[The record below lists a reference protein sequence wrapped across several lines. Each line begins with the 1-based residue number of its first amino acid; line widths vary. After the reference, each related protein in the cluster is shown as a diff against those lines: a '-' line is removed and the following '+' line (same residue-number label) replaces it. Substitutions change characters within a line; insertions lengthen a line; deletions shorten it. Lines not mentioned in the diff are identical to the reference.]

1 MNKST
6 TILLLFL
13 ILNFSCLAKV
23 KNKGVPFIQNF
34 PRSEYR
40 GGTQNWDIIQSS
52 KGLMYFAN
60 NEGVLEFDGTSWRL
74 IEVPNR
80 SVVRSLTIDKSDKV
94 YVGAYN
100 EFGYLEPDL
109 KGKLVYRSLVSLLP
123 EAERD
128 FEEIWQIYHFR
139 NGIVFHTFEK
149 IIFYK
154 DNKLSIIGDRMNFR
168 KSFVID
174 DSFYVQILG
183 KGLCKL
189 NGQGFQLVAG
199 GEKFKDI
206 EIVSVLPYSEDELL
220 IATALNGLFRYNGRK
235 TESWNLDANKSFAKE
250 QIYSGLA
257 LRDNHFVFGT
267 VRNGLYILNKRGQI
281 IQHVNTDLGLLNNTI
296 LSLFQDSEKNL
307 WLGLDNGINLLEI
320 SSPVTTFPRVR
331 DIGAGY
337 SSIYFKG
344 YLYLGTNMGL
354 FARKYDFTDM
364 ALNLNEKFRLVEK
377 TSGQVWSLQVIGG
390 ELLCGHT
397 KGTFRINQDK
407 GEMICDVE
415 GGWKYLYKSEF
426 PNQMIGG
433 TYSGLIL
440 FERDSERGKWKFKQK
455 IGGFHESSREII
467 WNDDNSIWMSHGYKG
482 LYRIILNNA
491 LDSCVNFK
499 LYGKEDGLPSDL
511 SIGIHKI
518 RDKEVFTT
526 SKGFYEYVPEIN
538 KFESYQSLNNL
549 FGKEK
554 EVTKL
559 FEQSNGD
566 IWYFQDEKLGVLKLQ
581 VDNSY
586 EKREMAFS
594 SIRGSFIGAFE
605 NVYEIDRSNVL
616 ISTVEGF
623 VHYNPEIRKVYE
635 NKFHTL
641 IREVRISGKKKDS
654 VIYAGKKTNNENS
667 AEYIKFK
674 NNEIRFQFSAPQSSH
689 AQLLN
694 YKYQLQ
700 GFDQDTSAWE
710 AITSK
715 EYTNLR
721 EGEYVFRVLAQNQ
734 YGVQS
739 VPDEFKF
746 VILPPWYRS
755 KLAYFIYVFI
765 SLLIIYGVI
774 LLVRLRM
781 KQIQDRLEKQQKEEL
796 KAKEQK
802 FREEAL
808 IAEREIVELRN
819 EKLKSEVDFK
829 TRELASSTMNII
841 HKNEVLSYAVG
852 ELKKALKKIKDPTA
866 LVQVRQLMKTLDS
879 EFNSD
884 QDWEQFELHFD
895 QVHENF
901 IKRLRSSFPQLTP
914 KDLRMCAYLRMNLS
928 TKEIA
933 PLMNISVRGVEIS
946 RYRLRKKFDLK
957 REENLIDFLLNV

>member
-13 ILNFSCLAKV
+13 LLNFSCLAKV
-23 KNKGVPFIQNF
+23 KNKGIPFIKNF
-34 PRSEYR
+34 PRGEYH
-40 GGTQNWDIIQSS
+40 GGTQNWDIAQSS

-60 NEGVLEFDGTSWRL
+60 NEGVLEFDGTNWRL
-74 IEVPNR
+74 IEMPNN
-80 SVVRSLTIDKSDKV
+80 SVVRSLVIDGSDKV
-94 YVGAYN
+94 FVGAYN
-100 EFGYLEPDL
+100 EFGFLEPDE
-109 KGKLVYRSLVSLLP
+109 KGKLTFRSLVNLVT
-123 EAERD
+123 EKDRD
-128 FEEIWQIYHFR
+128 FKEIWQIYLYK
-139 NGIVFHTFEK
+139 NGIVFHSFQK
-149 IIFYK
+149 VFFYK
-154 DNKLSIIGDRMNFR
+154 DGKISVFGDGELFR
-168 KSFVID
+168 QSFVIGD
-174 DSFYVQILG
+174 EFYVQVPK
-183 KGLCKL
+183 KGFCKL
-189 NGQGFQLVAG
+189 NGQNFQLVDE
-199 GEKFKDI
+199 GEKLKNY

-220 IATALNGLFRYNGRK
+220 IATALNGLFIYNSGK
-235 TESWNLDANKSFAKE
+235 IEAWNLKVNKSFIKE

-257 LRDNHFVFGT
+257 VNKKYFVFGT
-267 VRNGLYILNKRGQI
+267 VRNGLYIINKQGQI
-281 IQHVNTDLGLLNNTI
+281 IQHINTDLGLLNNTI
-296 LSLFQDSEKNL
+296 LSLFQDSEENL
-307 WLGLDNGINLLEI
+307 WLGLDNGINHLEI
-320 SSPVTTFPRVR
+320 SSPVSTFPRIR
-331 DIGAGY
+331 DIGTGY
-337 SSIYFKG
+337 ASIYHNG

-354 FARKYDFTDM
+354 FAQKYDFSDAT
-364 ALNLNEKFRLVEK
+364 LNTEEKFNLVEN
-377 TSGQVWSLQVIGG
+377 TAGQVWSLEVIGG
-390 ELLCGHT
+390 ELICGHT
-397 KGTFRINQDK
+397 NGTFRIDK
-407 GEMICDVE
+407 NRGELISDVE
-415 GGWKYLYKSEF
+415 GGWKYLYHKDF
-426 PNQMIGG
+426 PNKMIGG

-440 FERDSERGKWKFKQK
+440 FERESEKDKWKFKQK
-455 IGGFHESSREII
+455 IGGFNESSRELL
-467 WNDDNSIWMSHGYKG
+467 WGADNSIWMSHGYKG
-482 LYRIILNNA
+482 IYRIVLNNA
-491 LDSCVNFK
+491 LDSCINVR
-499 LYGKEDGLPSDL
+499 LYGTEDGLPSDL
-511 SIGIHKI
+511 SIGLHEVRGEK
-518 RDKEVFTT
+518 VFTT
-526 SKGFYEYVPEIN
+526 NNGIYKYVPELN
-538 KFESYQSLNNL
+538 KFEIYSSLNNL
-549 FGKEK
+549 FGTKKEL
-554 EVTKL
+554 TKL
-559 FEQSNGD
+559 FQQSNGD
-566 IWYFQDEKLGVLKLQ
+566 VWYFQDGRVGILKLQ
-581 VDNSY
+581 VDNTY
-586 EKREMAFS
+586 AKQELAFS

-605 NVYEIDRSNVL
+605 NVCEIDRQNIL
-616 ISTVEGF
+616 IATEDGF
-623 VHYNPEIRKVYE
+623 VHYNPEIRKMYE

-641 IREVRISGKKKDS
+641 IREVRIAGKTQDS
-654 VIYAGKKTNNENS
+654 VIYAGSKSNNENS
-667 AEYIKFK
+667 VEYIKFK

-689 AQLLN
+689 AQLVN

-710 AITSK
+710 VSTNK

-755 KLAYFIYVFI
+755 KLAYFVYVFT
-765 SLLIIYGVI
+765 SLLIIYGLI

-781 KQIQDRLEKQQKEEL
+781 KQIQYRLEKQQEEEL

-946 RYRLRKKFDLK
+946 RYRLRKKFDLN